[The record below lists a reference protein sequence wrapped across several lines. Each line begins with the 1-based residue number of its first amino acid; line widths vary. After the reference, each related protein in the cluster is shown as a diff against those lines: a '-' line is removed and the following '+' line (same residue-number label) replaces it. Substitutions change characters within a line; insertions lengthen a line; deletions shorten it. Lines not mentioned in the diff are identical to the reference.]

1 MLMDIREKIRGWI
14 AYVIVGLISI
24 PFALWGVGEY
34 LGGGGDAT
42 VAEVEGEPIT
52 ARELD
57 RAFAERRAQM
67 VAQSDQQLT
76 AEMFEQM
83 GVKRQ
88 VLDELINERLLVNF
102 VREQGYVIPN
112 DVVAGV
118 IRGIPAFQQDG
129 EFDRETYE
137 RRVAQQGMT
146 VEQFENDIRRDQLFG
161 TLDRALVGSAFV
173 TDPEVRQVVA
183 LRDQTRE
190 VGLVRIDREAV
201 AEGLEAPAE
210 DDLRAYYDEHAQAFE
225 RPEQVRLAYVELSPE
240 QLASKQEI
248 SDAALQAAY
257 DDFRSRESN
266 EEIRRARHI
275 LIELPEDAGAA
286 EVDAAR
292 ETLAQARE
300 TIASGEATF
309 AEKAQELSDD
319 SSTRDDGGDLGR
331 VRDGDIAEAFDQAVA
346 SLEEGEVSEPVRTP
360 FGLHLIQVYGVEAA
374 AVPPLEQ
381 VRDQLLED
389 LRRDAA
395 ERAYYDAAEQL
406 ASVSYE
412 QPDSLVPAAEAVG
425 LSIQQSDWIGRNTGE
440 GIAQHAEVRESAFDE
455 GVLGEG
461 FNSQLIELGPN
472 HAVVVRVEAHREAQ
486 PRPFEEVEAQV
497 REQWQ
502 RDAVEAAIEDKAE
515 AIRAALESDNDPA
528 EVAATDPTARWIE
541 TAQYQRGEAGRS
553 MPAEAL
559 RSAFAMTP
567 PAEGERSLGIT
578 RLAAGD
584 RGVVILSDVQ
594 AGVPGELDAE
604 TRNLM
609 ARQLESDQV
618 RRLIAALMASL
629 REEADVTVNE
639 QAID

>member
-24 PFALWGVGEY
+24 PFVLWGVGEY
-34 LGGGGDAT
+34 IGGGSDAT
-42 VAEVEGEPIT
+42 VAEVDGEPIS

-67 VAQSDQQLT
+67 VAQSDRQLT

-83 GVKRQ
+83 GVKQQ

-112 DVVAGV
+112 DVVAAV
-118 IRGIPAFQQDG
+118 VRGIPAFQQDG
-129 EFDRETYE
+129 AFDRETYE

-173 TDPEVRQVVA
+173 TDPEVRQIVA
-183 LRDQTRE
+183 LRDQIRE
-190 VGLVRIDREAV
+190 VGMVRIDRQAV
-201 AEGLEAPAE
+201 AEALEAPSADE
-210 DDLRAYYDEHAQAFE
+210 LRAYYDEHAQAFE
-225 RPEQVRLAYVELSPE
+225 RPEQVRLAYVELTPDE
-240 QLASKQEI
+240 LASTQEV

-266 EEIRRARHI
+266 EEVRRARHI
-275 LIELPEDAGAA
+275 LIELPREADAAD
-286 EVDAAR
+286 VDAAR
-292 ETLAQARE
+292 ETLAQARQA
-300 TIASGEATF
+300 IVSGESSF

-319 SSTRDDGGDLGR
+319 ASSREDGGDLGR
-331 VRDGDIAEAFDQAVA
+331 VREGDIAESFDQAVG
-346 SLEEGEVSEPVRTP
+346 SLAAGEVSEPVRTP
-360 FGLHLIQVYGVEAA
+360 FGWHLIQVYEVEQAP
-374 AVPPLEQ
+374 VPPLEE
-381 VRDQLLED
+381 VRDRLVED
-389 LRRDAA
+389 LRRDAG

-425 LSIQQSDWIGRNTGE
+425 LSIQESDWIARNSGD
-440 GIAQHAEVRESAFDE
+440 GIGQHAEVREAAFDE
-455 GVLGEG
+455 GVLDEG

-486 PRPFEEVEAQV
+486 PRPFEEVETRV

-502 RDAVEAAIEDKAE
+502 RDAVETEIEEKAT
-515 AIRAALESDNDPA
+515 AIRAALDEGEQPA
-528 EVAATDPTARWIE
+528 EVASSDPAARWIE
-541 TAQYQRGEAGRS
+541 TARYQRGDADES
-553 MPAEAL
+553 LPAEAL
-559 RSAFAMTP
+559 RTAFGMTP
-567 PAEGERSLGIT
+567 PADGARSVGVT
-578 RLAAGD
+578 RLAEGD
-584 RGVVILSDVQ
+584 RGVVILTDVR
-594 AGVPGELDAE
+594 AGEPGELDAE

-618 RRLIAALMASL
+618 GRLIAALMESL
-629 REEADVTVNE
+629 RAEADVSINE
-639 QAID
+639 KAID

>member
-24 PFALWGVGEY
+24 PFVLWGVGEY
-34 LGGGGDAT
+34 IGGGSDAT
-42 VAEVEGEPIT
+42 VAEVDGESIT

-67 VAQSDQQLT
+67 VAQSDRQLT

-102 VREQGYVIPN
+102 VREQGYLIPD
-112 DVVAGV
+112 DVVASV
-118 IRGIPAFQQDG
+118 LRGIPAFQKDG
-129 EFDRETYE
+129 EFDREAYE

-173 TDPEVRQVVA
+173 TEPEVRQIVA
-183 LRDQTRE
+183 LRDQVRE
-190 VGLVRIDREAV
+190 VGMVRIDRQAMADGIAAPE
-201 AEGLEAPAE
+201 EGE
-210 DDLRAYYDEHAQAFE
+210 LRAYYDENVQAFE

-240 QLASKQEI
+240 RLASTQEI
-248 SDAALQAAY
+248 SEAALQSAY
-257 DDFRSRESN
+257 DDFRSREGN
-266 EEIRRARHI
+266 QEVRRARHI
-275 LIELPEDAGAA
+275 LIELPEDADAA

-292 ETLAQARE
+292 ESLEQARE
-300 TIASGEATF
+300 AIVSGQATV
-309 AEKAQELSDD
+309 AEKAAELSDD
-319 SSTRDDGGDLGR
+319 TSSRDDGGDLGA
-331 VRDGDIAEAFDQAVA
+331 VRDGDIDAAFDRVVA

-360 FGLHLIQVYGVEAA
+360 FGLHLIKVYQVDQATA
-374 AVPPLEQ
+374 PPLEEM
-381 VRDQLLED
+381 RDQLLED

-425 LSIQQSDWIGRNTGE
+425 LSIRKSDWIARDAGDGIGRHP
-440 GIAQHAEVRESAFDE
+440 AVREAAFDE
-455 GVLGEG
+455 GVLTEG
-461 FNSQLIELGPN
+461 FNSKLIELGPN

-502 RDAVEAAIEDKAE
+502 SDAVETALEDKAA
-515 AIRAALESDNDPA
+515 AIRAALAQGEDPA
-528 EVAATDPTARWIE
+528 GVVSSEPAADWVEAARYE
-541 TAQYQRGEAGRS
+541 RGQAGEAL
-553 MPAEAL
+553 PAEAL
-559 RSAFAMTP
+559 RTAFGMTP
-567 PAEGERSLGIT
+567 PADGERAVGIT
-578 RLAAGD
+578 RLAGGD
-584 RGVVILSDVQ
+584 RAVVVLFDVR
-594 AGVPGELDAE
+594 AGEPGELDAE
-604 TRNLM
+604 TRQRM
-609 ARQLESDQV
+609 ARQLESDQAG
-618 RRLIAALMASL
+618 RLIAAFMDSL
-629 REEADVTVNE
+629 REEADVSVNE